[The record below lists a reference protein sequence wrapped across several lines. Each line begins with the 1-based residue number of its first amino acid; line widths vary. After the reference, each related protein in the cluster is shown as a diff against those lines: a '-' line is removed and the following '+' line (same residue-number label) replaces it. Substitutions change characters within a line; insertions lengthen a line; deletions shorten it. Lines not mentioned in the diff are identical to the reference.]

1 MTYNVV
7 RDYDWTS
14 VPRGSG
20 YRNDAPRV
28 MVTSYKL
35 KSNQILQT
43 ISNYINIAQQA
54 GKEGSGKTFYENMYA
69 DATEKE
75 DNFNFPFFNDN
86 IRSMT
91 NTFGDTFQS
100 GVGGSGGI
108 GGAFTGV
115 VNNAIGKMGEL
126 SNIGELTT
134 AKTAYDQA
142 KNGQYDEAKKTMMN
156 GGNPGTYIETPM
168 FYQFEKSDAPLEVS
182 FSLSNTITSDYDRN
196 YDLVQLLTK
205 INRPDRKNS
214 IVVDPPR
221 IYQVKVPGHRFIKWA
236 YCSSFSVSFIGTRRI
251 IGEKIVPEG
260 YHINL
265 AFTSL
270 TLEHAG
276 FGLMT

>member
-1 MTYNVV
+1 MTYNIV

-108 GGAFTGV
+108 GGAFAGV

-126 SNIGELTT
+126 SNIGDLAT

-142 KNGQYDEAKKTMMN
+142 KNGQYDEAKKTMMT

-182 FSLSNTITSDYDRN
+182 FSLSNTITNDHDRN
-196 YDLVQLLTK
+196 YELVQLLTK

-221 IYQVKVPGHRFIKWA
+221 IYQVKVPGYRMIRWA
-236 YCSSFSVSFIGTRRI
+236 VCSNLS
-251 IGEKIVPEG
+251 
-260 YHINL
+260 INL
-265 AFTSL
+265 LGARRMIDGKIMPDGYQISLTFSSL

-276 FGLMT
+276 FLSDV